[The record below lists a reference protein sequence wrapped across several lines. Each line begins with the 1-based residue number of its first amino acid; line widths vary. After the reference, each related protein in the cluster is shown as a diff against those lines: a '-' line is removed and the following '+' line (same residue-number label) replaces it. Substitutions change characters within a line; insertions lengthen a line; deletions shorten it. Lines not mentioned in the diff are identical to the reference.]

1 MVKESRGKLVKESR
15 GKLVKE
21 SRGKLVKESR
31 GKLVKESRGKLVKES
46 RGKLAKESRGKLAK
60 ESRGKTDK
68 ESVIM
73 LCVVVFA
80 VLAFLVLGII
90 LIGTMMSGD
99 SDEPE
104 PVSPLVKPEPVKKE
118 SSPPSILIPDR
129 PTLPSRVEIDIG
141 DSPFLGD
148 ENAPVTLIEFSDF
161 QCPYCAN
168 WHFDTKGQ
176 IEEQYIKTGKV
187 KLVYMHHPISSHSQ
201 AEPAALASECAKEQ
215 GKFWEFHDL
224 IFENQR
230 AIGVANYKKW
240 ASDLGLNQQQ
250 FDDCYDR
257 KKYLADVRDD
267 LNKGRRAGV
276 TGTPGFFMNGI
287 LIIGAQPFTTFQK
300 VIEAELNN

>member
-1 MVKESRGKLVKESR
+1 MAKRSKSPVRRKSRGKLAKVSRGKLVK
-15 GKLVKE
+15 V
-21 SRGKLVKESR
+21 
-31 GKLVKESRGKLVKES
+31 
-46 RGKLAKESRGKLAK
+46 
-60 ESRGKTDK
+60 SRGKTDK
-68 ESVIM
+68 EFVIM
-73 LCVVVFA
+73 LCVIVFA
-80 VLAFLVLGII
+80 VLAFLVLGVI
-90 LIGTMMSGD
+90 LLGTRMSGD

-104 PVSPLVKPEPVKKE
+104 PVSPIVKPEPVKKE
-118 SSPPSILIPDR
+118 SSPPPILIPDR

-168 WHFDTKGQ
+168 WHFDTKGR

-187 KLVYMHHPISSHSQ
+187 KLVYMHHPIRAHSQ
-201 AEPAALASECAKEQ
+201 AEPAALASECANEQ

-230 AIGVANYKKW
+230 AIGAANYKKW

-250 FDDCYDR
+250 FDDCYDS
-257 KKYLADVRDD
+257 KKYLADVQDD

-276 TGTPGFFMNGI
+276 TGTPGFLMNGI
-287 LIIGAQPFTTFQK
+287 LIIGAHPFTTFQK
-300 VIEAELNN
+300 AIEAELNN